1 MLSSCKT
8 KTIAAVTAFSLAA
21 GAAMPS
27 QAWGARE
34 QGMLAGV
41 LGTLL
46 VGAIIVDSSKPKPPK
61 AQPLPVYAPAGGSIY
76 ATPAAVEF
84 GAYSDSTQRRIQS
97 TLSAF
102 GYYKG
107 PIDGAFGPATHQAVV
122 AYARARGNTDLLAT
136 RAGARTL
143 YEQLLY

>member
-1 MLSSCKT
+1 MPSLRRT
-8 KTIAAVTAFSLAA
+8 RTIAAVTAFSLAA
-21 GAAMPS
+21 GAALPS
-27 QAWGARE
+27 HAWGARE
-34 QGMLAGV
+34 QGVLAGV

-46 VGAIIVDSSKPKPPK
+46 VGAIIIDNSKPAPPR

-76 ATPAAVEF
+76 ATPAAAEF

-102 GYYKG
+102 GYYHG
-107 PIDGAFGPATHQAVV
+107 PIDGAFGPQTYKAVL
-122 AYARARGNTDLLAT
+122 AYARARGNTNMLAT

>member
-1 MLSSCKT
+1 MLSFRRTS
-8 KTIAAVTAFSLAA
+8 TIAAVTAFSLAA
-21 GAAMPS
+21 GAALPS
-27 QAWGARE
+27 HAWGARE
-34 QGMLAGV
+34 QGLLAGV

-46 VGAIIVDSSKPKPPK
+46 VGAIIVDSTRPAPPK
-61 AQPLPVYAPAGGSIY
+61 AQPLPVYAPAGGSIT
-76 ATPAAVEF
+76 ATPAAAEF
-84 GAYSDSTQRRIQS
+84 AAYSDSTQRRIQS

-102 GYYKG
+102 GYYHG
-107 PIDGAFGPATHQAVV
+107 PIDGTFGPQTYKAVL